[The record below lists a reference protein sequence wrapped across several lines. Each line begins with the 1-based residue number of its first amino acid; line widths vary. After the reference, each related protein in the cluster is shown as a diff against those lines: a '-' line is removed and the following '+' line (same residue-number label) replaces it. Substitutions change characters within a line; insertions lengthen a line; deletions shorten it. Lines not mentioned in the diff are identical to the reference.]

1 MTESRGSL
9 PPSLRDLL
17 GSVGARIG
25 LEDTRATGAIWAH
38 WPDIVGASIAANAE
52 PTSLRAGVL
61 RIRATSPTWATE
73 LTYLA
78 DDIARRANEVAGRPI
93 VREVRVWTGPGPVK
107 GVTAAAPSEG
117 SDGSGSEPAS
127 GDPEDLESAF
137 ERARSAWSRRR
148 SKRGS

>member
-1 MTESRGSL
+1 MTEPRGSL

-25 LEDTRATGAIWAH
+25 LEDTRATGAIWAR
-38 WPDIVGASIAANAE
+38 WPDIVGASIASNAE

-78 DDIARRANEVAGRPI
+78 DDIAHRANEVAGSQI

-107 GVTAAAPSEG
+107 GATAAMPQGG
-117 SDGSGSEPAS
+117 SDGLGPESPGD
-127 GDPEDLESAF
+127 DPEDLESAF